1 MIGTVVKW
9 LHSRRSMSGAP
20 TEAPNMQYRRRLS
33 SRYVRGS
40 GLEIGGL
47 NLSLPVAEGVRVTYV
62 DRLQTEALLRQ
73 YPELAAELL
82 VPVDVV
88 DDGERLRK
96 FADETQDFVIASHFL
111 EHTQDP
117 IGTLAAHL
125 RVLKADGIAFL
136 VVPNREATF
145 DSGRP
150 ATTWDHVRR
159 DHVEGPEASYDD
171 HLREYSQLVDK
182 CEGAALEE
190 RVAYYRR
197 INYSIHFHVWNAAE
211 FRDFLEGAQAEF
223 GLPFE
228 FESFSDRHC
237 ETIAILRK
245 RGKSCCAV

>member
-1 MIGTVVKW
+1 MISAVVKW
-9 LHSRRSMSGAP
+9 LHSRRSISGAP
-20 TEAPNMQYRRRLS
+20 TEAPNMQNRRRLS
-33 SRYVRGS
+33 FRCLRGS

-47 NLSLPVAEGVRVTYV
+47 NLALPVAEGVRVTYV
-62 DRLQTEALLRQ
+62 DRMPTEALRRQ
-73 YPELAAELL
+73 YPELAVEIL

-88 DDGERLRK
+88 DDGERLPK

-125 RVLKADGIAFL
+125 RVLKVDGIAFV

-159 DHVEGPEASYDD
+159 DHVDGPEASYDY

-197 INYSIHFHVWNAAE
+197 IKYSIHFHVWNSAE
-211 FRDFLEGAQAEF
+211 FRDFLVRAQAEF

-228 FESFSDRHC
+228 IESFSDRHS
-237 ETIAILRK
+237 EMIAVLRK
-245 RGKSCCAV
+245 RRKSCRA